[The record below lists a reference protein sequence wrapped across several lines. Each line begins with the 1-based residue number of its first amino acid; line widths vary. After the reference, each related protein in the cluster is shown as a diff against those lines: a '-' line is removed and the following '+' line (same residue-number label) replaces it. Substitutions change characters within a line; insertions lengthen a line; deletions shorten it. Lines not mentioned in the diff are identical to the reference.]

1 MPDPLANR
9 LLDAR
14 DACRSV
20 EEFAKGQ
27 SFDTYLV
34 NQMLRFAIERGLEI
48 IGEALNYAEDYDAHL
63 QDRILELRAVIGLC
77 NRIIHGYSE
86 IDHQI
91 VWIVATQRVPE
102 LRIQIESVL
111 ATLDDAS
118 AID

>member
-20 EEFAKGQ
+20 EEFTSGQ
-27 SFDTYLV
+27 SFDTYLA
-34 NQMLRFAIERGLEI
+34 NRMLRFAIERGLEI
-48 IGEALNYAEDYDAHL
+48 IGEALNYAEDYDANL
-63 QDRILELRAVIGLC
+63 QNRIPEIRAVIGLR

-91 VWIVATQRVPE
+91 IWMAATRRVPE
-102 LRIQIESVL
+102 LRIRIESVL
-111 ATLDDAS
+111 AT
-118 AID
+118 IDSNSTID